1 MREIRRLVEGRVN
14 YHGDVVTHKGST
26 YQAMCDTARLPP
38 HDDWICVAAAGA
50 DAVVPQIKG
59 TWKDDKDIGYN
70 FLNIVA
76 LNGSSFIA
84 KYNDPGVCPGD
95 GWQLIA
101 SAGKPGKPGPR
112 GEQGERGSS
121 GIGLPGRDGL
131 TIKTW
136 KLNRHT
142 YTITP
147 VLSNGE
153 EAEPVCIRSLFEQY
167 NEETGRG

>member
-1 MREIRRLVEGRVN
+1 MREIRRLVEGKVN

-26 YQAMCDTARLPP
+26 YQAMCDTARSPP

-50 DAVVPQIKG
+50 DAEVPLVRG
-59 TWKDDKDIGYN
+59 TWQVDELYA

-84 KYNDPGVCPGD
+84 RRDGPGPCPGD

-101 SAGKPGKPGPR
+101 SAGKPGKPGPKGDR
-112 GEQGERGSS
+112 GDQGPS
-121 GIGLPGRDGL
+121 GGPGAPGRDGPS
-131 TIKTW
+131 IKTW
-136 KLNRHT
+136 RLNRQT

-153 EAEPVCIRSLFEQY
+153 EVEPVCIRSLFEQY
-167 NEETGRG
+167 NEEIGRG

>member
-1 MREIRRLVEGRVN
+1 MREVRRFAESRVN
-14 YHGDVVTHKGST
+14 YHGEVVTHKGST
-26 YQAMCDTARLPP
+26 YQAQCDTVHAPP

-50 DAVVPQIKG
+50 NAAVPLIKG
-59 TWKDDKDIGYN
+59 TWRDDAAYS

-84 KYNDPGVCPGD
+84 KCDDPGLCPGD

-112 GEQGERGSS
+112 GEPGERGPS
-121 GIGLPGRDGL
+121 GGSGAPGRDAP
-131 TIKTW
+131 TIKAW
-136 KLNRHT
+136 KLNRQT

-147 VLSNGE
+147 ILSNGTE
-153 EAEPVCIRSLFEQY
+153 IESVCIRSLFEQY
-167 NEETGRG
+167 NEEINRG

>member
-1 MREIRRLVEGRVN
+1 MREIRRLAEGKVN

-26 YQAMCDTARLPP
+26 YQALCDTARPPP
-38 HDDWICVAAAGA
+38 HDDWICVAAAGVNA
-50 DAVVPQIKG
+50 AVPQIRG
-59 TWKDDKDIGYN
+59 TWKDDAVYS
-70 FLNIVA
+70 FLNIAA

-84 KYNDPGVCPGD
+84 KCDDPGPCPGD

-112 GEQGERGSS
+112 GEQGERGPS
-121 GIGLPGRDGL
+121 GSPGAPGRDGPS
-131 TIKTW
+131 IKTW
-136 KLNRHT
+136 RLNRAT

-153 EAEPVCIRSLFEQY
+153 EVEPVCIRSLFEQY
-167 NEETGRG
+167 NEETDRG